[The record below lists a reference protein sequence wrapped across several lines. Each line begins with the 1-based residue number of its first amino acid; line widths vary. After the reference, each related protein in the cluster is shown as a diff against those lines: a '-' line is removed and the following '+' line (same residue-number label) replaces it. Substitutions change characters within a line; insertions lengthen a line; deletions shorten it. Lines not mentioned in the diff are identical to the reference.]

1 MCLMGCCKFY
11 FHHTRKEISMKKCLI
26 ALFLLFGTV
35 AFAKTWEANL
45 RSCDGYGGFWFPN
58 HNWTDK
64 GEPWIKP
71 FMKGKILEDYNE
83 MGLSFNYDEPEG
95 VCTPP
100 PCLTVENPIGL
111 TYTPPA
117 SGKTM
122 LLMDSVYFFETNCEN
137 DYATGGGAC
146 DKYLSLENFSMDDF
160 VLVKIDSLNYY
171 SFYNIDYLYNRMTGI
186 YFIYKK
192 YSNRFEYSALCNMV
206 KYKIDDGD
214 FYEVQCE
221 FQDDGTLNFDKLPDV
236 KNISEN
242 FCSTH
247 SIVINSSARFKQKN
261 NFAKQLLY
269 KVNGMPVFKGSSN
282 IIIKNK
288 QPKLQLKEH

>member
-1 MCLMGCCKFY
+1 MLNKTEQWLCTKFFSKPACFY
-11 FHHTRKEISMKKCLI
+11 QDEFFKIILYRDKDQGRSHHTRKEISMKKCLI

-137 DYATGGGAC
+137 DYATGGM
-146 DKYLSLENFSMDDF
+146 L
-160 VLVKIDSLNYY
+160 
-171 SFYNIDYLYNRMTGI
+171 
-186 YFIYKK
+186 
-192 YSNRFEYSALCNMV
+192 
-206 KYKIDDGD
+206 
-214 FYEVQCE
+214 
-221 FQDDGTLNFDKLPDV
+221 
-236 KNISEN
+236 
-242 FCSTH
+242 
-247 SIVINSSARFKQKN
+247 VINICR
-261 NFAKQLLY
+261 
-269 KVNGMPVFKGSSN
+269 
-282 IIIKNK
+282 
-288 QPKLQLKEH
+288 